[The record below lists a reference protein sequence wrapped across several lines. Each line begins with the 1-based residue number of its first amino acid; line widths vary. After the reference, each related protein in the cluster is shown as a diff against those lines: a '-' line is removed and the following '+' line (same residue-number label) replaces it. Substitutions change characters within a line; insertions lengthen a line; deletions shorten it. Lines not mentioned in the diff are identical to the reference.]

1 MEAAPTA
8 VVLTVGNEIVSGD
21 VENTNA
27 SWLSR
32 RLAAIGLEV
41 TLLAAVRDDVD
52 EIAVFLRA
60 ESPRAGYVFVT
71 GGLGGTPDDITRES
85 VAAAF
90 GVPCEEID
98 WLAATCGAASPAG
111 ASATTRR
118 AGRACPRVRSR
129 SRTRSA
135 ARPGFVIQNV
145 YVFPGLPSEMKAMFD
160 EIAPRFQGRPVAAW
174 RRRYRTGEGQIVGVL
189 EEATKLHP
197 AVDVGSYPRF
207 LDDGP
212 EVEVVL
218 KSTDEAALADATRW
232 LPRRSAASRSRRS
245 TKSGAPGC
253 PGPSTYLLELEVGP
267 VERAVREADHETAA
281 RTCPGLSVFQT

>member
-8 VVLTVGNEIVSGD
+8 VILTVGNEIVSGD

-32 RLAAIGLEV
+32 RLASIGLEV
-41 TLLAAVRDDVD
+41 TLLAAVRDDIE

-60 ESPRAGYVFVT
+60 ERARAGYVLVT
-71 GGLGGTPDDITRES
+71 GGLGGTPDDITREA

-90 GVPCEEID
+90 EVPCEEIA
-98 WLAATCGAASPAG
+98 WLATDL
-111 ASATTRR
+111 
-118 AGRACPRVRSR
+118 RSR
-129 SRTRSA
+129 FEARGLGDYAARWACLPSA
-135 ARPGFVIQNV
+135 ADPIQNPLGGAPGFVLGNV

-160 EIAPRFQGRPVAAW
+160 EIASRFEGRPVAAW
-174 RRRYRTGEGQIVGVL
+174 RCRYRTGEGQIVGVL
-189 EEATKLHP
+189 EEATRLHP

-218 KSTDEAALADATRW
+218 KSTDESALADATRW
-232 LPRRSAASRSRRS
+232 L
-245 TKSGAPGC
+245 
-253 PGPSTYLLELEVGP
+253 
-267 VERAVREADHETAA
+267 VETLGRQQVQALD
-281 RTCPGLSVFQT
+281 